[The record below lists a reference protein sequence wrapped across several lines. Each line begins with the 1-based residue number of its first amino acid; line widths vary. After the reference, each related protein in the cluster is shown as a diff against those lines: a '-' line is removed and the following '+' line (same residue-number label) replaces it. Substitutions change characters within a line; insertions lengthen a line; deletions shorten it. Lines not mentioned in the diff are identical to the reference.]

1 MSRLLKTTPLPDGR
15 EGKIYYNP
23 LLGTVSKSVTT
34 FFLRSFA
41 DFIDAG
47 HGGTWLSVNNKS
59 HVIWMEIDGEVV
71 TLGTFDYYPEVKR
84 IFITFAAVAPQ
95 YRRTGFGSMIYSDVT
110 EDIFRE
116 LGATELTALI
126 HTSND
131 AIKIGLEGLGW
142 SAHHYRM
149 VKDLPPKS

>member
-1 MSRLLKTTPLPDGR
+1 MSRLLKIETLPDGR

-23 LLGTVSKSVTT
+23 QLGNVSTGVST
-34 FFLRSFA
+34 FFLRSYA
-41 DFIDAG
+41 DFIEAG
-47 HGGTWLSVNNKS
+47 HGSPWMSVGNKS
-59 HVIWMEIDGEVV
+59 HVIWMEIDGAVV
-71 TLGTFDYYPEVKR
+71 TLGTFDFVPEFKR
-84 IFITFAAVAPQ
+84 IFITFASVAPE

-142 SAHHYRM
+142 SAGHYRM
-149 VKDLPPKS
+149 VKNLPPKS

>member
-1 MSRLLKTTPLPDGR
+1 MNRLLKTEALPDGR
-15 EGKIYYNP
+15 IGKIYYNP
-23 LLGTVSKSVTT
+23 QLGTVPKRVTT

-47 HGGTWLSVNNKS
+47 HGSTWLSVNNKS
-59 HVIWMEIDGEVV
+59 HVIWMEIGEDVV
-71 TLGTFDYYPEVKR
+71 TLGTFDYLPEFKR
-84 IFITFAAVAPQ
+84 IFITFASVAPE

-142 SAHHYRM
+142 SAGHYRM